1 MASGSQHSGKAAAPT
16 DASASTDI
24 SSTFKQIGGMCRLM
38 ANKRVTMQLLHAVKK
53 KSKGYGKALHET
65 TQSLMKN
72 LEDTSEKLCIAGASR
87 KPGMNEL
94 VQGAAE
100 LLMDSPRHI
109 GLMSKVPE
117 AGGTSA

>member
-24 SSTFKQIGGMCRLM
+24 LIMFKQIGGMCRLM
-38 ANKRVTMQLLHAVKK
+38 TNKRVTMQMLHAVKK

-65 TQSLMKN
+65 TQSLVKN

-87 KPGMNEL
+87 TPGIHEL
-94 VQGAAE
+94 VQGASE
-100 LLMDSPRHI
+100 LLMDSSRHI
-109 GLMSKVPE
+109 GRLHKLP
-117 AGGTSA
+117 

>member
-1 MASGSQHSGKAAAPT
+1 MASGSKRGGKAAAPT

-24 SSTFKQIGGMCRLM
+24 ISMFKQLGGMCKLM
-38 ANKRVTMQLLHAVKK
+38 ANKRVTMQMLHAVKK

-65 TQSLMKN
+65 TQSLVKN
-72 LEDTSEKLCIAGASR
+72 LEDTAEKLCIAGASR

-100 LLMDSPRHI
+100 LLVESSRHI
-109 GLMSKVPE
+109 GLMNKLPS
-117 AGGTSA
+117 AG